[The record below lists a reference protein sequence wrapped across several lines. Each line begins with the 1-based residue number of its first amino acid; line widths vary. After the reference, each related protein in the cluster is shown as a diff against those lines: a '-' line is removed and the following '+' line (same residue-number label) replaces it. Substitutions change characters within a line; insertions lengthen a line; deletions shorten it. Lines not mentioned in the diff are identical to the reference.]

1 MTLDLPRIL
10 ILAGALVIG
19 LLGSVHLAYTFFTG
33 KFLPRD
39 GALVDAMKATSPVL
53 TRQTTMWKA
62 WIGFNAS
69 HSLGAILFAAFYLL
83 LAGGHMEILRESKAF
98 LLIGVATCL
107 AYLWLAHRYWFRV
120 PFIGI
125 AIATGCFLLATVL
138 TFN

>member
-33 KFLPRD
+33 KFLSRD
-39 GALVDAMKATSPVL
+39 SALVDAMKATSPVL

-69 HSLGAILFAAFYLL
+69 HSLGAILFAAVYVL
-83 LAGGHMEILRESKAF
+83 LATRHMEILVQSKE
-98 LLIGVATCL
+98 LVLVGVATCL
-107 AYLWLAHRYWFRV
+107 AYLWLAYAYWFRV
-120 PFIGI
+120 PFTGI
-125 AIATGCFLLATVL
+125 AISTACFIVAAILMVI
-138 TFN
+138 